1 MSHLS
6 YIYSAKDLKELHS
19 LTKDLAEL
27 NVRAYW
33 RDLIFTAL
41 IAWGFL
47 YLAFVS
53 TNGGLVQI
61 LALLISALAFY
72 RGANFVHDLSHSRGE
87 LESFKVAYNFLF
99 GFFLR
104 VPAYLGESHIDHHSI
119 AKFGTKSDPE
129 YEAWSHRHELN
140 VFRPLLASF
149 VSPFLLMF
157 RMVFVTCWYLVRG
170 LGMQKAVFLNLSSIV
185 MNFSYIRSNPT
196 DLQLDEMLE
205 SDVSSLF
212 FSLASFSIWASYGFS
227 LAGFLS
233 YYSILVLS
241 NGLFSFRALANHR
254 YDSKFQKRGPGAQ
267 FFDSVSVVPGTSA
280 LSRWITAL
288 WAPLHS
294 NYHSIHHLLPHMP
307 YYAMPEIHKRL
318 LDHPTWSKIYGQTTE
333 ESLFT
338 GLRKLYGRARLNR
351 LRSKLQPSENDQIIT
366 SWSEFAD

>member
-1 MSHLS
+1 MSHID
-6 YIYSAKDLKELHS
+6 YNYSAKDLKELHS
-19 LTKDLAEL
+19 LTKDLAEI

-33 RDLIFTAL
+33 RDLILTAH

-47 YLAFVS
+47 YLSFISA
-53 TNGGLVQI
+53 NGGLVQI
-61 LALLISALAFY
+61 LALLISAFAFY

-87 LESFKVAYNFLF
+87 LESFKIAYNFLF

-119 AKFGTKSDPE
+119 SKFGTKSDPE

-140 VFRPLLASF
+140 VFRPLIASF

-157 RMVFVTCWYLVRG
+157 RMVFITCWYLVRG
-170 LGMQKAVFLNLSSIV
+170 LGVQKNVFLNLSSIV

-196 DLQLDEMLE
+196 NQQLDEMLE

-212 FSLASFSIWASYGFS
+212 FTVASFSIWASCGFS

-267 FFDSVSVVPGTSA
+267 FFYSVSVVPSTST
-280 LSRWITAL
+280 LSRWLTSL

-294 NYHSIHHLLPHMP
+294 NFHSIHHLLPHMP
-307 YYAMPEIHKRL
+307 YYAMPEIHRRL
-318 LDHPTWSKIYGQTTE
+318 MDHPTWSKIYGQTTE
-333 ESLFT
+333 ESLFSS
-338 GLRKLYGRARLNR
+338 LSKLHRRARSNR
-351 LRSKLQPSENDQIIT
+351 LGSKLQPSGNDEIIG
-366 SWSEFAD
+366 SWSELLD